1 MTITPIYAAVLAL
14 LLVALAVNVVRRRR
28 GAGVSLGDGG
38 DELLAR
44 RIRAHGNFIE
54 YVPMA
59 LLLMVMVEE
68 RGAEAALVHGL
79 NGVLVLARLMHG
91 FALSS
96 LTPRPFHRT
105 GGLALTVFVIVAA
118 VMQLLRGAI
127 GAVLG

>member
-1 MTITPIYAAVLAL
+1 MNITPLYAAVLAL

-54 YVPMA
+54 SVPMA

-79 NGVLVLARLMHG
+79 NGVLLFGRLMHA

-96 LTPRPFHRT
+96 LTPRPLFRT
-105 GGLALTVFVIVAA
+105 GGMALTLFVLVAA
-118 VMQLLRGAI
+118 VMQILRVAI
-127 GAVLG
+127 GAALG